1 MIKTIL
7 IHYLIETLRIA
18 LESVEEDLHG
28 LFVRSSSAITQ
39 KKEEEN
45 LNWIVLQNFSMNT
58 VSGKPNISAIK
69 FYLLINQ

>member
-18 LESVEEDLHG
+18 LESVEENFHG

-45 LNWIVLQNFSMNT
+45 LNGIVF
-58 VSGKPNISAIK
+58 
-69 FYLLINQ
+69 